1 MIKIGELA
9 LRKKYTVFL
18 KCCCTLK
25 TSLFVIFNA
34 TAESVNCSNF
44 LKNLETYFCN
54 VICKKIFVEIIENLP
69 QHLSEKF
76 CTVCSSGT
84 VKTETEKNLFSNF
97 IFDVSLG
104 NERQASSENTVT
116 WEGNQPRSRTVK
128 RSSTDLTELIKK
140 LRSVNWIN
148 PINYC
153 VTKRRNA

>member
-1 MIKIGELA
+1 MI
-9 LRKKYTVFL
+9 LR
-18 KCCCTLK
+18 C
-25 TSLFVIFNA
+25 LFFRYGKNGDR
-34 TAESVNCSNF
+34 
-44 LKNLETYFCN
+44 KNL
-54 VICKKIFVEIIENLP
+54 L
-69 QHLSEKF
+69 
-76 CTVCSSGT
+76 
-84 VKTETEKNLFSNF
+84 SNF

-153 VTKRRNA
+153 VTKRRNLSAELELA

>member
-1 MIKIGELA
+1 MMTSQNLDILRLKLA
-9 LRKKYTVFL
+9 FRLEKNCQCIPDLDIHEWYSYQHKSLIYVYNRCKSVLDSRVTLLGIYQPSILSSYL
-18 KCCCTLK
+18 K
-25 TSLFVIFNA
+25 FYA
-34 TAESVNCSNF
+34 
-44 LKNLETYFCN
+44 
-54 VICKKIFVEIIENLP
+54 
-69 QHLSEKF
+69 
-76 CTVCSSGT
+76 VCSSGT

-128 RSSTDLTELIKK
+128 RSSTDLTELIEK